1 MIYILLTLFTLVNSY
16 GWVPLIDV
24 KNYPIN
30 KPREIELM
38 NKKLVIW
45 EKNKNIIVQDN
56 ACIHR
61 GGPLSE
67 GYIDPKT
74 QNLRCS

>member
-1 MIYILLTLFTLVNSY
+1 MLYILLCTFTLVKAY

-30 KPREIELM
+30 RPREIQIM

-45 EKNKNIIVQDN
+45 EKKQ
-56 ACIHR
+56 
-61 GGPLSE
+61 
-67 GYIDPKT
+67 
-74 QNLRCS
+74 